1 MTIGLLVVI
10 TAYQGARIA
19 RNPTGQ
25 ELLRNQELA
34 ANVINQQ
41 VAQLPVDGFWT
52 SPEFSVLTALPYDT
66 GDRYSPELLIFTS
79 IRALLEVGRPDAT
92 AMADDCGEMLYK
104 SLDVIVCRPKS
115 SP

>member
-1 MTIGLLVVI
+1 M
-10 TAYQGARIA
+10 
-19 RNPTGQ
+19 
-25 ELLRNQELA
+25 RNQEQA
-34 ANVINQQ
+34 ASIISHE
-41 VAQLPVDGFWT
+41 VARLPVDGFWT

-92 AMADDCGEMLYK
+92 AMAGDCGEMLYE
-104 SLDVIVCRPKS
+104 SRDVVVCRPKS